1 MPGRFLIAVTGR
13 NMSSVGAIYGYG
25 VVQSTL
31 AHSRA
36 RCFSAWK
43 KIDIKKPLDALLG
56 IFHLMTERLSR
67 IRNPIGL
74 LRQAPWRLRVLDW
87 PVWAPVVIDWPKSW
101 TRADVLDP
109 EPPPAP
115 RPPLLAFKLLPAP
128 RLPPGC

>member
-56 IFHLMTERLSR
+56 IFHLMTRTPFADTEPDWALEAGSMEVARARLACVGAGGDR
-67 IRNPIGL
+67 L
-74 LRQAPWRLRVLDW
+74 AEELDHAPMCWIPSHL
-87 PVWAPVVIDWPKSW
+87 
-101 TRADVLDP
+101 
-109 EPPPAP
+109 
-115 RPPLLAFKLLPAP
+115 
-128 RLPPGC
+128 LPPGRRC